1 MRKLSKAAGICCEN
15 TVIDKNEKKHKIRKA
30 RREKITCELQN
41 D

>member
-1 MRKLSKAAGICCEN
+1 LKTR
-15 TVIDKNEKKHKIRKA
+15 VIDKNEKKHKIRKA